1 MKKRTNKWFENAKK
15 NLLSNSYEKEDFY
28 KAKTEWYFN
37 EIVIDNNDEVEINEE
52 RPSCELCEHEDLRWQ
67 FIIKNKQNEN
77 ALKVGSTC
85 IKQFD
90 IVLIDK
96 TGYSNIGEERDKKI
110 DKTIRDKI
118 KDALFNN
125 ALEALRK
132 LWRKDKGN
140 REIIEKA
147 AKQWK
152 EKNAFSPKMLFFL
165 LCRFENNKIDFSKLS
180 LKLNVRSDI
189 NKNQIEE
196 MEEWKYLKIKPYLS
210 DKQRN
215 QYDSYFGI
223 NK

>member
-1 MKKRTNKWFENAKK
+1 MQKQICLEIAVKRKK
-15 NLLSNSYEKEDFY
+15 FY
-28 KAKTEWYFN
+28 KVKTEWYFN
-37 EIVIDNNDEVEINEE
+37 EIVIDNNDEVEIDEE

-67 FIIKNKQNEN
+67 FIIKNKLNEN
-77 ALKVGSTC
+77 TLKVGSTC

-96 TGYSNIGEERDKKI
+96 TGYSRTGEERDKKI

-118 KDALFNN
+118 NDALFNN
-125 ALEALRK
+125 VLEALRK
-132 LWRKDKGN
+132 LWRKDKEN
-140 REIIEKA
+140 REIIERA

-196 MEEWKYLKIKPYLS
+196 MEEWKYLKIRSYLS
-210 DKQRN
+210 DKHKNR
-215 QYDSYFGI
+215 YDSYFGV